1 MKKEDAR
8 FYSDEADENNVIF
21 EGMTSIRAVIES
33 GKSGISDRKIKK
45 ILYDI
50 SREKS
55 KEKEIRWLKQISE
68 EMKISKKMEFSIVAV
83 DSDIIDSAAT
93 GSSHGG
99 IIAYCTGRNI
109 HNLSLSDIAD
119 SGFYV
124 MIEGIE
130 DPYNFGYALRTIYAS
145 GADGVILTPRNW
157 MSASG
162 VVCRASAGASELIP
176 MLISEF
182 DSAAEIFKSKN
193 YKIVCA
199 GIRDSV
205 SVYDADLKKPV
216 FMIVGGEKRGISRN
230 VLDTAD
236 TIVRLDYGR
245 KFNGSLSAA
254 SAASILAYEVFRQN
268 RK

>member
-1 MKKEDAR
+1 MKKEESRFHSSDAG
-8 FYSDEADENNVIF
+8 FDPPDNDIIF
-21 EGMTSIRAVIES
+21 EGMTSIRAIVAS
-33 GKSGISDRKIKK
+33 DTSNQNVNDRKITR
-45 ILYDI
+45 ILYDKE
-50 SREKS
+50 REKS
-55 KEKEIRWLKQISE
+55 KLKEINWLKRISGE
-68 EMKISKKMEFSIVAV
+68 TGFTVEAV
-83 DSDIIDSAAT
+83 DSELIDSVTT

-109 HNLSLSDIAD
+109 HTLSLSDVSD

-124 MIEGIE
+124 MLEGIE

-162 VVCRASAGASELIP
+162 VVCRASAGASELMP
-176 MLISEF
+176 MYISEF
-182 DSAAEIFKSKN
+182 ASAAKIFKSKN

-216 FMIVGGEKRGISRN
+216 FMIVGGEKRGISRA

-245 KFNGSLSAA
+245 EFNGSLSAA

-268 RK
+268 R